1 MASCRQ
7 VAIEKLASDSSDS
20 DSSNSDD
27 SVARAPATGGQRH
40 ADGTASSATAAEAK
54 LAAQL
59 ARDPWGRFGGRQGK
73 IARLRA
79 QEEAQLAALA
89 AKLASPQPA
98 AVAPAKGGKRKKSGA
113 AVGEDAAGLAPAKR
127 KKGSKAAASA
137 TSGEGPAPAEAALAR
152 VVLVADPV
160 ADKLSAAH
168 TAFQPTP
175 QSGWWGAKRFTSAGA
190 MGSVRYPLSLFP
202 DPACSAVY

>member
-1 MASCRQ
+1 M
-7 VAIEKLASDSSDS
+7 
-20 DSSNSDD
+20 
-27 SVARAPATGGQRH
+27 ARAPATGGQRH
-40 ADGTASSATAAEAK
+40 ADGTASSASAAEAK

-127 KKGSKAAASA
+127 KKGSKAAAPA
-137 TSGEGPAPAEAALAR
+137 GEGAAPAEAALAR
-152 VVLVADPV
+152 VVVVADPV

-202 DPACSAVY
+202 YPACSAVH